1 MRPVLRAARVRR
13 LRAAGAAAGNSAI
26 SKRAAIVETPSRIV
40 LRALLFALLACSGLA
55 ARADGSCEHCA
66 QWNEPVDPFRIF
78 GNTYY
83 VGARGVSSILIT
95 SPQGHVLIDG
105 GLPESAPLIAGNI
118 VALGF
123 ALDDIKLIVNSH
135 AHFDH
140 AGGIA
145 ELARES
151 GAQVL
156 MSPWSA
162 NALRNGGGGPAD
174 PQYGELP
181 AYPSFSHVQTIGDGD
196 TVKLG
201 ELRLKAHF
209 TGGHTPG
216 GTSWTWQSCEDHR
229 CADIV
234 YADSLAAIS
243 AADFR
248 FTAPTNYPQVLQDF
262 ARSFRTI
269 ADLDCDILLTPHP
282 DASAFWQRREA
293 QQDSHD
299 PLAFVDRG
307 ACGTYVDI
315 ARKRLQQRLARE
327 RAAAL
332 PAAR

>member
-1 MRPVLRAARVRR
+1 MTIAHVAIFRKSS
-13 LRAAGAAAGNSAI
+13 SAV
-26 SKRAAIVETPSRIV
+26 A
-40 LRALLFALLACSGLA
+40 RALLFALLLGGGGRVLADDSCDAC
-55 ARADGSCEHCA
+55 AR
-66 QWNEPVDPFRIF
+66 WNEPVDPFRIF

-83 VGARGVSSILIT
+83 VGARGISSILIT

-105 GLPESAPLIAGNI
+105 GLPESAPLIANNI

-123 ALDDIKLIVNSH
+123 ALDDVKIILNSH

-151 GAQVL
+151 GAQVM

-162 NALRNGGGGPAD
+162 NALRHGNGGVAD
-174 PQYGELP
+174 PQYGSLP
-181 AYPSFSHVQTIGDGD
+181 AYPSFSHVQTVEDGE
-196 TVKLG
+196 TIKLG
-201 ELRLKAHF
+201 ELRLTAHF

-234 YADSLAAIS
+234 YADSLTAVS
-243 AADFR
+243 APDFR
-248 FTAPTNYPQVLQDF
+248 FTAATRYPQVLKDF
-262 ARSFRTI
+262 ERSFRTI
-269 ADLDCDILLTPHP
+269 AGLDCDILLTPHP

-299 PLAFVDRG
+299 PVAFVDTG
-307 ACGTYVDI
+307 ACETYVEI
-315 ARKRLQQRLARE
+315 ARKQLQERLNSE
-327 RAAAL
+327 RAQSAAAAA
-332 PAAR
+332 PAP